1 MLERIRYILLV
12 SELNREDHQDT
23 YAKIQLVIIQRLPY
37 TWHVKAK
44 RTESTHGWLGAP
56 LEVIHSSEMRVISR
70 FSPVFNSLL
79 DSNHVSHLDIM

>member
-56 LEVIHSSEMRVISR
+56 LKSSIPPR
-70 FSPVFNSLL
+70 
-79 DSNHVSHLDIM
+79 